1 MPAELPGFIEA
12 TILTPESDNP
22 FQSPAS
28 SSHLV
33 DVEPVPQA
41 DDVVLATL
49 KATIRWFLICGIS
62 AIPSWLLASGETTA
76 AITGMATGVL
86 IFAVGYTF
94 FDVWTRHHPL
104 RQKPEV
110 KATLAITYGTRIA
123 ISLLF
128 PIGFFVDIW
137 CGIIS
142 LTITSIFF
150 ETGDLEVS
158 KLEFASTLMTTLIQG
173 CLLNC
178 VLAVYGLIVYA
189 FCSAYIASRAACT
202 S

>member
-1 MPAELPGFIEA
+1 M
-12 TILTPESDNP
+12 LTPESDNP

-28 SSHLV
+28 SSHVV
-33 DVEPVPQA
+33 DVDPPSPA
-41 DDVVLATL
+41 DDVGVATL
-49 KATIRWFLICGIS
+49 KAAIRWFLICGIS
-62 AIPSWLLASGETTA
+62 AIPSWLLAAGETTA
-76 AITGMATGVL
+76 AISGMTTGIL

-94 FDVWTRHHPL
+94 FDVWTRTHPL
-104 RQKPEV
+104 RQKPEI

-128 PIGFFVDIW
+128 PIGFFADIW
-137 CGIIS
+137 CGIIA
-142 LTITSIFF
+142 LTITGIFF
-150 ETGDLEVS
+150 ETGDLDVS
-158 KLEFASTLMTTLIQG
+158 KMEFASTLMTTLIQG

-189 FCSAYIASRAACT
+189 FCSAYIASRAART